1 MKKKSLFLFIV
12 TAILTVSAFA
22 ASRSWYVVSDSCK
35 KCQVNSIDRKC
46 GKCEGFLM
54 QYGNSKVEGKFLVSP
69 FKCKECSHKCIFKIK
84 Y

>member
-35 KCQVNSIDRKC
+35 NVKSILLTENVENVRAFSCNMGIARWKENF
-46 GKCEGFLM
+46 GKYFQM
-54 QYGNSKVEGKFLVSP
+54 QGVLSQM
-69 FKCKECSHKCIFKIK
+69 HI
-84 Y
+84 